1 MKFYIIRHGETD
13 WNKQGL
19 VQGRIDKELNAT
31 GIEQAEYII
40 GDFFVDK
47 SIDYIASSP
56 LKRATETLDIIINKN
71 KLTGKVHLL
80 EEFIERD
87 FGYFEGKHADLFLG
101 CTDYSKIEGYE
112 EDHILTKRVIDGLIE
127 LTKLDVSNVL
137 LVCHSHV
144 MKMILLSQFNDIFD
158 DLYRLKNCAIVE
170 MEYLEGEFKFIAI
183 H

>member
-40 GDFFVDK
+40 GKFFVDK
-47 SIDYIASSP
+47 QIDHIITSP
-56 LKRATETLDIIINKN
+56 LKRATQTLDVIINN
-71 KLTGKVHLL
+71 NNLNNKVHYSDD
-80 EEFIERD
+80 FIERD
-87 FGYFEGKHADLFLG
+87 FGYFEGKHADIFLG

-112 EDHILTKRVIDGLIE
+112 QDHILTQRVINGLMEI
-127 LTKLDVSNVL
+127 TKLDVNNVIIA
-137 LVCHSHV
+137 CHSHV
-144 MKMILLSQFNDIFD
+144 MKMILLSQFSDKFD
-158 DLYRLKNCAIVE
+158 DLYRLKNCAIIE
-170 MEYLEGEFKFIAI
+170 MDYEDGVFKFIDI